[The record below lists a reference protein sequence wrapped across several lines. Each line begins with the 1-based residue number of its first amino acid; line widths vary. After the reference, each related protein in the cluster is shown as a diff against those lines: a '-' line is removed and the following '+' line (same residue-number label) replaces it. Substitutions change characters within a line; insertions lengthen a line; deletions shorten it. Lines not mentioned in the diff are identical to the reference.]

1 MEGDKEVAYGPGRS
15 LIVVWR
21 DVERMS
27 SLATERE
34 KNARTY
40 PSKIQGQHEHQM
52 GGEYDQE
59 VAGRVLSNGVQDR
72 SDLDFWELRP
82 LCPENDQQERK
93 RI

>member
-1 MEGDKEVAYGPGRS
+1 
-15 LIVVWR
+15 
-21 DVERMS
+21 
-27 SLATERE
+27 
-34 KNARTY
+34 
-40 PSKIQGQHEHQM
+40 M

-82 LCPENDQQERK
+82 FCPENDQQERK